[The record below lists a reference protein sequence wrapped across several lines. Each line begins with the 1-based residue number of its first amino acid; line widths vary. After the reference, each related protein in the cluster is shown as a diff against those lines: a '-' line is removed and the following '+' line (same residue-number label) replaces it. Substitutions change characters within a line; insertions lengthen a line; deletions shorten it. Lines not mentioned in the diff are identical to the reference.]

1 MYIYTDT
8 YTCNLASCQL
18 SSTLPPH
25 CWGIEQMFFF
35 FFFFSLLVSRDA
47 VEVLHSVWFNPRL
60 ISL

>member
-35 FFFFSLLVSRDA
+35 FFFFHCSCPETQLKSSIRFGSTRV
-47 VEVLHSVWFNPRL
+47 
-60 ISL
+60 